1 MRNYI
6 YGLIILFA
14 FILISHLLSVKEGL
28 TCLDSGT
35 ITNFNLNSNN
45 IQSYQQQV
53 NDFINQVSQAEQDMQ
68 LNMKIMGENM
78 QHNINIK
85 NAVCP
90 TECPDIGFGGTASET
105 HICDLGCCVFTL
117 ESVRNSCDTPWNIK
131 KSKVKDKDQTE
142 SVSSAPDPS
151 AKAAGTSQGPA
162 SAKASAGV

>member
-35 ITNFNLNSNN
+35 ITDFNLNSNN

-53 NDFINQVSQAEQDMQ
+53 NDFLNQVSQAEQDMQ

-78 QHNINIK
+78 QHNIDMK

-90 TECPDIGFGGTASET
+90 TKCPDIGFGGYDSEK
-105 HICDLGCCVFTL
+105 HICDLGCCTFT
-117 ESVRNSCDTPWNIK
+117 EHTIRNSCDGPWNTAK
-131 KSKVKDKDQTE
+131 YNSDSKAASE
-142 SVSSAPDPS
+142 AASSAPDPS
-151 AKAAGTSQGPA
+151 AKAVGRSEGAA
-162 SAKASAGV
+162 SAKAESGV